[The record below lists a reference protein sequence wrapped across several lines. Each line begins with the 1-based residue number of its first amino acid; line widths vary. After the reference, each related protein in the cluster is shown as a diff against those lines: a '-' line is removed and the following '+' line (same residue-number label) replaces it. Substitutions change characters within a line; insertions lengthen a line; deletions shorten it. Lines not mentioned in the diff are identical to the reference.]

1 MYRIRPIENFRAEV
15 RDPDLVTLVCSL
27 LPDLRGCNDPAR
39 PVHIT
44 TFNGC
49 YGPAGV
55 VVAVNGSP
63 PKGIIVCNTS
73 ADWAVAAYA
82 AKSVI
87 IGWFGDHAEDYKRL
101 IDLLVKHGAVTAK

>member
-1 MYRIRPIENFRAEV
+1 MHRIRPVENFRTEV
-15 RDPDLVTLVCSL
+15 RDPDLVALVCSL
-27 LPDLRGCNDPAR
+27 LPDLRRCNDPDR

-63 PKGIIVCNTS
+63 PKGIIMCNIS
-73 ADWAVAAYA
+73 AEWAVAAYA
-82 AKSVI
+82 ATSVI
-87 IGWFGDHAEDYKRL
+87 IGRFGDHAEDYEWLMGR
-101 IDLLVKHGAVTAK
+101 LVKHGAVTAK

>member
-1 MYRIRPIENFRAEV
+1 MHRIRPVENFRTSV
-15 RDPDLVTLVCSL
+15 RDPDLVALVCSL
-27 LPDLRGCNDPAR
+27 LPDLRRCNDPAR

-63 PKGIIVCNTS
+63 PQGIITLNLYS
-73 ADWAVAAYA
+73 QWAVALYGFE
-82 AKSVI
+82 SV
-87 IGWFGDHAEDYKRL
+87 WFARHGEHAEKYERL
-101 IDLLVKHGAVTAK
+101 IGRLVKHGAVTAK

>member
-1 MYRIRPIENFRAEV
+1 
-15 RDPDLVTLVCSL
+15 
-27 LPDLRGCNDPAR
+27 
-39 PVHIT
+39 VHIT

-73 ADWAVAAYA
+73 ADWAVAMYGIECVRFARH
-82 AKSVI
+82 
-87 IGWFGDHAEDYKRL
+87 GDHAEEYERL
-101 IDLLVKHGAVTAK
+101 MGRLVKHGAVTAK